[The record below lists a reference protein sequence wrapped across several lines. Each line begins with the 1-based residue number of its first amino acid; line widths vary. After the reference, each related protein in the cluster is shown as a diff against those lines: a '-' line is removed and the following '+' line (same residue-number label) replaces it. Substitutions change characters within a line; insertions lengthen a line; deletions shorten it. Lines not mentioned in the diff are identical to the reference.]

1 MSGEELYRGGDE
13 HYRLVRGAPSKDWT
27 PVPIPFTC
35 AFARQL
41 LEPRLIRD
49 TDATVHHL
57 TEVLYLG
64 SDHVAVFEKP
74 L

>member
-1 MSGEELYRGGDE
+1 MSLLFGALGPIQ
-13 HYRLVRGAPSKDWT
+13 RLD

-35 AFARQL
+35 ELDQQL

-49 TDATVHHL
+49 TYATVHHL
-57 TEVLYLG
+57 TEVLYFSG
-64 SDHVAVFEKP
+64 DHVAVFEET

>member
-1 MSGEELYRGGDE
+1 MVRSYTGGMSLLFGALGPIQ
-13 HYRLVRGAPSKDWT
+13 RLDPRA
-27 PVPIPFTC
+27 IPFTC
-35 AFARQL
+35 EPDQQL

-49 TDATVHHL
+49 TYATVHHL
-57 TEVLYLG
+57 TEVLYFG

>member
-1 MSGEELYRGGDE
+1 MSLTIWCVGLHPKTGTP
-13 HYRLVRGAPSKDWT
+13 AP
-27 PVPIPFTC
+27 ILFTC
-35 AFARQL
+35 EIARQL

>member
-1 MSGEELYRGGDE
+1 MSGEDIPGDE
-13 HYRLVRGAPSKDWT
+13 PYRLVRWAPSKDWT

-35 AFARQL
+35 EIDQQL

-49 TDATVHHL
+49 TYATVHHL
-57 TEVLYLG
+57 TEVLYFG
-64 SDHVAVFEKP
+64 GDDVAVFEKP